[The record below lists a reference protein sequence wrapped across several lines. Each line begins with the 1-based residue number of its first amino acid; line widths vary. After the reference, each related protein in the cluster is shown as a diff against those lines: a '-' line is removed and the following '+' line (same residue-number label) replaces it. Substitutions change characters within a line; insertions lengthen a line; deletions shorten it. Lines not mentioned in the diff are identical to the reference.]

1 MKTYEITDTKI
12 ENKACYLVI
21 KGKKEATSEIIFGE
35 FLFHLKSLSKF

>member
-21 KGKKEATSEIIFGE
+21 KGKKRGYLGNNFWEVLIS
-35 FLFHLKSLSKF
+35 S

>member
-21 KGKKEATSEIIFGE
+21 KGKKRGPR
-35 FLFHLKSLSKF
+35 K

>member
-21 KGKKEATSEIIFGE
+21 KGKKEAFAIKILTTWYEN
-35 FLFHLKSLSKF
+35 KSKRNK

>member
-21 KGKKEATSEIIFGE
+21 KGTSEIIFEE
-35 FLFHLKSLSKF
+35 FLFHLNSLSKF

>member
-21 KGKKEATSEIIFGE
+21 KGKKEAIYLGNNF
-35 FLFHLKSLSKF
+35 

>member
-21 KGKKEATSEIIFGE
+21 KGKKDLGNNFWGVLIS
-35 FLFHLKSLSKF
+35 S